1 MSTILSQPIPI
12 ERQDLANPWSVPFSD
27 RPKEAQTIR
36 EPVIFHTERQERE
49 WAQALRHGNEAAFGS
64 LIERYHNRLVRLAQS
79 YVKSQAV
86 AEEVV
91 QDTWLG
97 VLQGI
102 KRFEGRS
109 SLKTWIFRI
118 LINIAKSR
126 GRREQRYVSSINEDP
141 DTGGEMDFSHVF
153 KQFPTHASL
162 GNQGNSPL
170 TTWDDKTPDRL
181 LESKEIL
188 SQIEKVI
195 EALPSHQRQVIV
207 LRDIEGVDSEDIC
220 QILNIS
226 STNQRVLLHRAR
238 TKVRRVLHSYLH
250 GPSSTTLAPSVWSS
264 LVSNKQRVC
273 N

>member
-1 MSTILSQPIPI
+1 MATILSQPIPI
-12 ERQDLANPWSVPFSD
+12 ERQVLINPWSVPVSD

-36 EPVIFHTERQERE
+36 EPVISHTERQERE

-126 GRREQRYVSSINEDP
+126 GRREQRYVSSINKDP

-170 TTWDDKTPDRL
+170 TTCDDKTPERL

-188 SQIEKVI
+188 GQIEEVI
-195 EALPSHQRQVIV
+195 QSLPSLQRQVIV
-207 LRDIEGVDSEDIC
+207 LRDIEGVDSQDIC
-220 QILNIS
+220 QILNVS

-238 TKVRRVLHSYLH
+238 TKVRRVLHPYIQRAS
-250 GPSSTTLAPSVWSS
+250 PKTAAPS
-264 LVSNKQRVC
+264 LQLALISNE
-273 N
+273 